1 MESRTT
7 PRVPIP
13 PQVTG
18 EVTVYQPMS
27 ILDLSIAG
35 AQIETRVP
43 LLHDSIHDFR
53 LTLEDGS
60 VIVKG
65 RIAYCQVGELR
76 QGVVMYRCGVEF
88 VEPSSE
94 VLVDLHRFV
103 SAFSMRAKIT
113 CDVDLRA
120 RKP

>member
-35 AQIETRVP
+35 AQIETPVP
-43 LLHDSIHDFR
+43 LLNDSMHDFR

-76 QGVVMYRCGVEF
+76 KGVVMYRCGVEF

-94 VLVDLHRFV
+94 VLVDLNRFV
-103 SAFSMRAKIT
+103 SAFSSAPK
-113 CDVDLRA
+113 
-120 RKP
+120 

>member
-1 MESRTT
+1 MTASAGSVSPPEM
-7 PRVPIP
+7 PRLYQEADLFLNASV
-13 PQVTG
+13 VDN
-18 EVTVYQPMS
+18 QPMS

-88 VEPSSE
+88 VEPSSA

-103 SAFSMRAKIT
+103 SAFSAAST
-113 CDVDLRA
+113 
-120 RKP
+120 

>member
-35 AQIETRVP
+35 AQIETPVP

-53 LTLEDGS
+53 LTLEEGS

-65 RIAYCQVGELR
+65 RVAYCQVGELR
-76 QGVVMYRCGVEF
+76 NGVVMYRCGVEF
-88 VEPSSE
+88 VEPSAE
-94 VLVDLHRFV
+94 VLE
-103 SAFSMRAKIT
+103 
-113 CDVDLRA
+113 DLREFVDA
-120 RKP
+120 FTAAST

>member
-88 VEPSSE
+88 VEPSSA

-103 SAFSMRAKIT
+103 SAFSVARQSRAT
-113 CDVDLRA
+113 WTYGT
-120 RKP
+120 

>member
-1 MESRTT
+1 MESRRT

-35 AQIETRVP
+35 AQIETPVP

-60 VIVKG
+60 VIVGIYATGNSTASVMG
-65 RIAYCQVGELR
+65 RC
-76 QGVVMYRCGVEF
+76 
-88 VEPSSE
+88 
-94 VLVDLHRFV
+94 
-103 SAFSMRAKIT
+103 
-113 CDVDLRA
+113 
-120 RKP
+120 